1 MVENSGQQAIDALA
15 EIIEQQQ
22 RLVPFCAADNTT
34 ANLLLDTLDEALIYA
49 RHEIQVLVT
58 GAFASGKASLLKALF
73 GEEYPSSSMPFPG
86 ALIEHHYGEEQYAIV
101 YPRKG
106 VWRGGDRPVKI
117 ALKELKNY
125 YLFYNLDAISSSIE
139 SPFERVKIFSPNSIL
154 EQGVAF
160 VEPSAT
166 TFDPDFWDQRKFI
179 LNTDIVLYTVSGT
192 RALSDCDFENLK
204 RLKTLLGPSFPVVIV
219 ITMFSMVSQEEK
231 KRFTDYVRGIAL
243 PYTSALGVDTIYF
256 VDGWTVRKAKQH
268 DDQVLLSLS
277 GFDRL
282 ASDLTDIL
290 IAKIRHS
297 RMKDVIQQ
305 IERINEQLSTQI
317 EKQYSVDI
325 PDEERTSGVFRDRSE
340 ELLGAQMQIEL
351 IKQELNG
358 LSEYFE

>member
-1 MVENSGQQAIDALA
+1 MENSGQQAIDALA

-73 GEEYPSSSMPFPG
+73 GEEYPS
-86 ALIEHHYGEEQYAIV
+86 
-101 YPRKG
+101 
-106 VWRGGDRPVKI
+106 
-117 ALKELKNY
+117 
-125 YLFYNLDAISSSIE
+125 
-139 SPFERVKIFSPNSIL
+139 
-154 EQGVAF
+154 
-160 VEPSAT
+160 
-166 TFDPDFWDQRKFI
+166 
-179 LNTDIVLYTVSGT
+179 
-192 RALSDCDFENLK
+192 
-204 RLKTLLGPSFPVVIV
+204 
-219 ITMFSMVSQEEK
+219 
-231 KRFTDYVRGIAL
+231 
-243 PYTSALGVDTIYF
+243 
-256 VDGWTVRKAKQH
+256 
-268 DDQVLLSLS
+268 
-277 GFDRL
+277 
-282 ASDLTDIL
+282 
-290 IAKIRHS
+290 